1 MYDLFTGSISVLPT
15 VLYLITGVLREMSS
29 KSAERKSPVVVNS
42 CLCTLKLL
50 CTSQFL
56 SDDSVSVRWSQS
68 LQSALKTVLNSAKQS
83 EYLMLIVHKK
93 LNIFFHSIYY
103 LHLFLKVV
111 LNKSFFIL
119 YILSRI
125 NFIILSK
132 PWGKGN

>member
-93 LNIFFHSIYY
+93 LNIFFTLSIICIC
-103 LHLFLKVV
+103 F
-111 LNKSFFIL
+111 
-119 YILSRI
+119 
-125 NFIILSK
+125 SK
-132 PWGKGN
+132 LC

>member
-83 EYLMLIVHKK
+83 EYLMLIVQKK
-93 LNIFFHSIYY
+93 LNIFFTLLSASVSNLSQSCVEQVIFHS
-103 LHLFLKVV
+103 V
-111 LNKSFFIL
+111 
-119 YILSRI
+119 YIE
-125 NFIILSK
+125 
-132 PWGKGN
+132 

>member
-56 SDDSVSVRWSQS
+56 SDDSVSVRWSQL

-83 EYLMLIVHKK
+83 EYLCLLYKTK
-93 LNIFFHSIYY
+93 FKYFFHTIYY
-103 LHLFLKVV
+103 LHLFL
-111 LNKSFFIL
+111 
-119 YILSRI
+119 I
-125 NFIILSK
+125 NPRVLSK
-132 PWGKGN
+132 LC